1 MLHKSI
7 LSYQGPLSFST
18 IDKLLSEFKFAA
30 EDHDISFKTYKKMI
44 SVMIEALENV
54 TKYSDQLLCN
64 GDRSSVFCPSCKISR
79 NDSLIEM
86 ETTNPVKKQE
96 VLSLRTKIDKVNS
109 QDSNALKELYLSR
122 WLKPLATNWSMPLKT
137 CQRST
142 PSIPSGL
149 QCIYRPT
156 VLFRAVK
163 FVFVHFIP
171 CSSSN
176 SIDN

>member
-18 IDKLLSEFKFAA
+18 IDRLLSEFKLAA
-30 EDHDISFKTYKKMI
+30 QDHDISFKTYKKMI

-54 TKYSDQLLCN
+54 SKYSDQLLCN

-109 QDSNALKELYLSR
+109 QDSNALKELYKSTITNGEFSATGGAGLGFIEMAKTTGNKLEYAFENLSKEYS
-122 WLKPLATNWSMPLKT
+122 LYT
-137 CQRST
+137 
-142 PSIPSGL
+142 
-149 QCIYRPT
+149 
-156 VLFRAVK
+156 FRASM
-163 FVFVHFIP
+163 HI
-171 CSSSN
+171 
-176 SIDN
+176 